1 MKEMFSISSG
11 VDVAKVKPID
21 STTKE
26 TTADKSSS
34 SKDFLSI
41 MFAQIKE
48 SLNSEIDTKLD
59 IKLDNKIE
67 EKETILKTDL
77 GNKETK
83 KSVDEH
89 LLDDLLKVVTLL
101 KNQTNENEKISFPS
115 FSNKI
120 EKIINNELAVKEL
133 KEVKNI
139 TDLLKLS
146 KKYDLGLEKI
156 SIKKLNLESIKNEF
170 PKLDKNFFEIPE
182 KNSLKIDKNII
193 DIKKEPEIKPTVLSV
208 NNIEKPIKEVKKEP
222 SLLEKMMSSS
232 KKDENKNIEILPTD
246 KKSIKKEAIN
256 ETSQKVNKE
265 INIIQKEVDKIVLK
279 NEIKNNIDIKE
290 NTKIDLKEASKI
302 IIKETTKTEVKEASK
317 IEVKEVV
324 KIIPND
330 EAKKKIEE
338 KISSNTRINDIK
350 VEENVP
356 KKGLIENILQGI
368 KTQKQNIST
377 NESSSTILVN
387 NLKEEIK
394 KTENTEIKV
403 ENNLNRN
410 EIKPQI
416 KTDTLIS
423 KQLSPTKDTFN
434 NFATEFKEKLEN
446 YKPPFMRVQMALNP
460 KGLGEV
466 DVTIVN
472 RGNNLHVNITSNTN
486 TMSVFTQNQAEFKN
500 SLVNMGFTNLEMNFS
515 DQRESKEQ
523 QNNDK
528 SAKTYSENFEEE
540 KLEEETT
547 SIELLVP
554 QYV

>member
-446 YKPPFMRVQMALNP
+446 YKPPFMRVQMALTP
-460 KGLGEV
+460 KGLGDV